1 MVLISPTSEPDT
13 PPQFEMS
20 PTLLHEDFYLTLL
33 NVLNVLFKGRSPDVW
48 TVTEEGVESLEAEA
62 V

>member
-20 PTLLHEDFYLTLL
+20 PTLLHEDFNWTL
-33 NVLNVLFKGRSPDVW
+33 LNVLFKGRSPDVW
-48 TVTEEGVESLEAEA
+48 TVTEEGVECLEAEA